1 MMAGLRF
8 PIVAV
13 LIALSCGRLANSCS
27 CFFQPVENFVCDD
40 FTLVI
45 TGTGLESVPEVAPS
59 PPPPGGDPGDIFF
72 PSFVNDL
79 VTGKWVDVDVDV
91 DVYMVEPRLHIYFFL
106 KGGPGG
112 PAYVCLLCSAS

>member
-1 MMAGLRF
+1 M
-8 PIVAV
+8 
-13 LIALSCGRLANSCS
+13 
-27 CFFQPVENFVCDD
+27 CDD

-79 VTGKWVDVDVDV
+79 VTDKWVDV
-91 DVYMVEPRLHIYFFL
+91 DVYMVEPRLHIYIFSQR
-106 KGGPGG
+106 GAGR
-112 PAYVCLLCSAS
+112 ACVRLLAL